1 MLSRVLRTIREQT
14 LLAGSEQVLVAVSG
28 GPDSMSLLLAL
39 GHFAPRL
46 GIKLLSAIVDHGM
59 RPESGTEAALVA
71 ERCRAL
77 GVGCEILTVD
87 VGAARRP
94 HVSWQEAARNARL
107 AVLHEAALRLGCS
120 KVALGHTADD
130 QAETILFRIVRGTGL
145 AGLAGIPYQRGMF
158 IRPLLD
164 VRRKEILAYL
174 AKRRIPFVQ
183 DPSNANRHYA
193 RARIRHDLLP
203 QLAKENPRV
212 VEALLALAE
221 EARALPAGASPVPDF
236 PTLPRRAA
244 ALVHRLAAEG
254 QGTRRVSVPHG
265 EVVVSYGKVS
275 FQPGSGRETFAMP
288 LAESVALV
296 AGPGIYRVPGRDNG
310 PALELQE
317 GKHPEEPPAVAAVF
331 DAGRIALPLHV
342 RAWRPGDRMRPR
354 GGRGSRKVADLLVDG
369 KIPRDE
375 RRALP
380 VLVAADGTILFVAGL
395 RPSEVGRPLSG
406 TDHWFSVRSV

>member
-1 MLSRVLRTIREQT
+1 MLSRVLRTIREQA
-14 LLAGSEQVLVAVSG
+14 LLEVSEQVLVAVSG
-28 GPDSMSLLLAL
+28 GPDSMALLLAL
-39 GHFAPRL
+39 GHFASRL
-46 GIKLLSAIVDHGM
+46 SIKLICAIVDHGM
-59 RPESGTEAALVA
+59 RPESRTEAAMVA

-87 VGAARRP
+87 VKAAHGP

-107 AVLHEAALRLGCS
+107 AKLQEAAVRLGCS

-145 AGLAGIPYQRGMF
+145 AGLAGIPYRRGMF

-174 AKRRIPFVQ
+174 AKRRIPFIQ
-183 DPSNANRHYA
+183 DPSNANRRYA

-221 EARALPAGASPVPDF
+221 EARALPAGASPTPDF
-236 PTLPRRAA
+236 PALPRRAA
-244 ALVHRLAAEG
+244 ALVQRLAAEG
-254 QGTRRVSVPHG
+254 HGTRRVSVPHG

-275 FQPGSGRETFAMP
+275 FQSGGGREAVPMP
-288 LAESVALV
+288 LAESNAMV
-296 AGPGIYRVPGRDNG
+296 AGPGTYRLPGHDDG

-317 GKHPEEPPAVAAVF
+317 GKHPAEPPAVAAIF
-331 DAGRIALPLHV
+331 DAARIALPLYV

-354 GGRGSRKVADLLVDG
+354 GGRGSRKVADLLVDA
-369 KIPRDE
+369 KIPQDR

-380 VLVAADGTILFVAGL
+380 LLVAADGAILFVAGL

-406 TDHWFSVRSV
+406 TDHWVSVRSV